1 MAVCKCHSGYRLYY
15 PGPIERLI
23 ENLTKLPG
31 IGRKTATRLT
41 FFLLNSKGFYISELS
56 ESLLD
61 VKEKI
66 KLCSVCFN
74 ITDVDPCVIC
84 TDPRRDRSIICVVEE
99 SSHMMVVE
107 SANPGNY
114 KYHIL
119 HGVINP
125 IEGIGPDDV
134 RIKELHERIIREE
147 IKEVII
153 ATNPNIEGNTTAHY
167 ISEILK
173 SLDVRITRIASGIP
187 VGGDIVYIDPLTIKS
202 SIDNRKNL

>member
-1 MAVCKCHSGYRLYY
+1 MNY
-15 PGPIERLI
+15 PEPIERLI
-23 ENLTKLPG
+23 ENLAKLPG
-31 IGRKTATRLT
+31 IGRKTATRLA
-41 FFLLNSKGFYISELS
+41 FFLLNSKGSYIAELS
-56 ESLLD
+56 TSLTD

-74 ITDVDPCVIC
+74 ITDSDPCRIC
-84 TDPRRDRSIICVVEE
+84 TDVKRDRSTVCVVEE

-107 SANPGNY
+107 TANPGVFR
-114 KYHIL
+114 YHIL

-125 IEGIGPDDV
+125 IEGIGPEEV
-134 RIKELHERIIREE
+134 RIKELKERIEREG
-147 IKEVII
+147 IKEVIV

-173 SLDVRITRIASGIP
+173 SLDVKITRIASGVP

-202 SIDNRKNL
+202 SFENRKDI

>member
-1 MAVCKCHSGYRLYY
+1 MYY

-41 FFLLNSKGFYISELS
+41 FFLLNSKGSYISELS

-84 TDPRRDRSIICVVEE
+84 TDPRRDSSTVCVVEE

-107 SANPGNY
+107 SANPGHY

-125 IEGIGPDDV
+125 IEGIGPDEV
-134 RIKELHERIIREE
+134 RIKELYDRIARERIR
-147 IKEVII
+147 EVII

-173 SLDVRITRIASGIP
+173 SLDVKITRIASGIP

>member
-1 MAVCKCHSGYRLYY
+1 LFY
-15 PGPIERLI
+15 PGPIERLF
-23 ENLTKLPG
+23 ENLTYLPG
-31 IGRKTATRLT
+31 IGRRSATRLT
-41 FFLLNSKGFYISELS
+41 FFLLNSKGGYISELS
-56 ESLLD
+56 ESLVD

-74 ITDVDPCVIC
+74 ITDVDPCIIC
-84 TDPRRDRSIICVVEE
+84 TDPRRDGSIVCVVEE
-99 SSHMMVVE
+99 ASHMMVVE
-107 SANPGNY
+107 SANPGRY

-125 IEGIGPDDV
+125 IEGIGPDEV
-134 RIKELHERIIREE
+134 RIKELYDRIVREG

-153 ATNPNIEGNTTAHY
+153 ATNPNMEGNTTAHY

-173 SLDVRITRIASGIP
+173 PLEVKITRIASGIP
-187 VGGDIVYIDPLTIKS
+187 IGGDIIYIDPLTIKS